1 MEKVNDTFIVSFSFS
16 DPEAKKGVAVIGK
29 RVKGVATIVN
39 AFEGEEAWDLYQKL
53 ITKKE
58 ASKDDNT

>member
-1 MEKVNDTFIVSFSFS
+1 MEKVNDTFIVSFHFS
-16 DPEAKKGVAVIGK
+16 DLEKKDGVAVIGK
-29 RVKGVATIVN
+29 RIKGISTIVN
-39 AFEGEEAWDLYQKL
+39 ALEGEEAWDLYQKL